1 MQYQVF
7 VKNPAESEFMAS
19 IIGLPNVTANGI
31 TEKEAIDKLKV
42 ILDAQ
47 FRNGKLVTIYVPQR
61 YANDIDIPSKVAE
74 EKSDPWIDNMGI
86 FQDDPTFDDF
96 LAEVN
101 SYRNEVDSILQGR
114 GSANEDYQ

>member
-19 IIGLPNVTANGI
+19 VVGLPNVTANGI

-47 FRNGKLVTIYVPQR
+47 FRNGKLVTI
-61 YANDIDIPSKVAE
+61 DIDIPSTVTE
-74 EKSDPWIDNMGI
+74 ERNDPWIDNMGI
-86 FQDDPTFDDF
+86 FQDDPTFDEF

-101 SYRNEVDSILQGR
+101 SYRNEVDLI
-114 GSANEDYQ
+114 EDYR

>member
-19 IIGLPNVTANGI
+19 VIGLPNVTANGI

-47 FRNGKLVTIYVPQR
+47 FRNGKLVTI
-61 YANDIDIPSKVAE
+61 DIDIPSKVTE
-74 EKSDPWIDNMGI
+74 ERSDPWIDNMGI

-96 LAEVN
+96 LGEVN
-101 SYRNEVDSILQGR
+101 NYRNEVDSI
-114 GSANEDYQ
+114 EDYR

>member
-7 VKNPAESEFMAS
+7 VQNPTDRTFMAS
-19 IIGLPNVTANGI
+19 VVGLPNLTANGI
-31 TEKEAIDKLKV
+31 TEKEAIDRLKS

-47 FRNGKLVTIYVPQR
+47 FKNGKLVTI
-61 YANDIDIPSKVAE
+61 DIDVPSDRWRSLSSGE
-74 EKSDPWIDNMGI
+74 SPEKSDPWIANMGI

-101 SYRNEVDSILQGR
+101 TYRNAIDTAESH
-114 GSANEDYQ
+114 S

>member
-7 VKNPAESEFMAS
+7 VKNPTESRFMAS
-19 IIGLPNVTANGI
+19 VVGLPNVTADGV

-47 FRNGKLVTIYVPQR
+47 FKNGKLVTI
-61 YANDIDIPSKVAE
+61 DIDVPSDRIE
-74 EKSDPWIDNMGI
+74 EKSDSWLANMGI

-96 LAEVN
+96 LVEVN
-101 SYRNEVDSILQGR
+101 NYRNEVDLI
-114 GSANEDYQ
+114 EDHQ

>member
-7 VKNPAESEFMAS
+7 VQNPTDRTFMAS
-19 IIGLPNVTANGI
+19 VVGLPNLTANGI
-31 TEKEAIDKLKV
+31 TEQEAIDRLKG

-47 FRNGKLVTIYVPQR
+47 FKHGKLVTI
-61 YANDIDIPSKVAE
+61 DIDVPSDRLP
-74 EKSDPWIDNMGI
+74 EKSDPWIANMGI

-101 SYRNEVDSILQGR
+101 TYRNSIDTAE
-114 GSANEDYQ
+114 SHS

>member
-7 VKNPAESEFMAS
+7 VQNPTDRTFMAS
-19 IIGLPNVTANGI
+19 VVGLPNLTANGI
-31 TEKEAIDKLKV
+31 TEQEAIDRLKS

-47 FRNGKLVTIYVPQR
+47 FKNGKLVTI
-61 YANDIDIPSKVAE
+61 DIDVPSDQSPE
-74 EKSDPWIDNMGI
+74 PSDPWIANMGI

-101 SYRNEVDSILQGR
+101 TYRNEIDTAESR
-114 GSANEDYQ
+114 S

>member
-7 VKNPAESEFMAS
+7 VKNPTESRFMAS
-19 IIGLPNVTANGI
+19 VVGLPNVTADGV

-47 FRNGKLVTIYVPQR
+47 FKNGKLVTIDINVPSES
-61 YANDIDIPSKVAE
+61 ID
-74 EKSDPWIDNMGI
+74 EKSDPWLANIGI

-96 LAEVN
+96 LVEVN
-101 SYRNEVDSILQGR
+101 NYRNEVDLI
-114 GSANEDYQ
+114 EDRP

>member
-7 VKNPAESEFMAS
+7 IQKNPTDPTFMAS
-19 IIGLPNVTANGI
+19 VVGLPNLTANGI
-31 TEKEAIDKLKV
+31 TEQEAIDRLKN

-47 FRNGKLVTIYVPQR
+47 FKNGKLVTI
-61 YANDIDIPSKVAE
+61 DIDIPRDRSPQQ
-74 EKSDPWIDNMGI
+74 SDPWIANIGI

-101 SYRNEVDSILQGR
+101 TYRNSI
-114 GSANEDYQ
+114 NYKE

>member
-7 VKNPAESEFMAS
+7 VKNPADREFMAS
-19 IIGLPNVTANGI
+19 VVGLPNVTANGI

-47 FRNGKLVTIYVPQR
+47 FRNGKLVTI
-61 YANDIDIPSKVAE
+61 DIDIPSKVTE

-86 FQDDPTFDDF
+86 FQDDPTFDEF

-101 SYRNEVDSILQGR
+101 NYRNEVDSIENDR
-114 GSANEDYQ
+114 

>member
-7 VKNPAESEFMAS
+7 VKNPADSEFMAS
-19 IIGLPNVTANGI
+19 VVGLPNVTANGI

-47 FRNGKLVTIYVPQR
+47 FRNGKLVTI
-61 YANDIDIPSKVAE
+61 DIDIPSKVAE
-74 EKSDPWIDNMGI
+74 EKSDPWINNMGI
-86 FQDDPTFDDF
+86 FQEDPTFDDF

-114 GSANEDYQ
+114 GSANEDDQ

>member
-7 VKNPAESEFMAS
+7 VKNPADSEFMAS
-19 IIGLPNVTANGI
+19 VVGLPNVTANGI

-47 FRNGKLVTIYVPQR
+47 FRNGKLVTI
-61 YANDIDIPSKVAE
+61 DIDIPSNVTE
-74 EKSDPWIDNMGI
+74 ERNDPWLNNMGI

-101 SYRNEVDSILQGR
+101 SYRNEVDSIE
-114 GSANEDYQ
+114 EDR

>member
-19 IIGLPNVTANGI
+19 VIGLPNVTANGT

-47 FRNGKLVTIYVPQR
+47 FRNGKLVTI
-61 YANDIDIPSKVAE
+61 NIDIPSKVTE
-74 EKSDPWIDNMGI
+74 EKSDPWINNMGI
-86 FQDDPTFDDF
+86 FQDDPTFDEF
-96 LAEVN
+96 LVEVN
-101 SYRNEVDSILQGR
+101 NYRGEVDLS
-114 GSANEDYQ
+114 EDYR